1 MLLAPWTFPISAVR
15 AIPRWLALKP
25 FAPPPDAAAP
35 LRRLARIDAVVRSPD
50 GLPDVLGQI
59 GDLEIRI
66 ARTKRDIRR
75 AQRLRFKVFHAER
88 GARPSPRALL
98 SRRDVDPYDRVCDHL
113 LVVDR
118 GYRRGVARRAWPRVV
133 GCYRVLRQDAAE
145 RAGGF
150 YSAAEFDLRGLFLA
164 HPGAKFLELGRA
176 CVLAPYRTR
185 KTIDLLWHGLWRY
198 ARHHGVDVMFGC
210 ASLDG
215 AEPVALADQ
224 LAYLHHHAAAPR
236 EWGATALPARYVA
249 MNKRA
254 KQAFDAKAALAA
266 LPPLLKAYLRLGAV
280 CGDGA
285 VVDRA
290 FGVTDVLVVM
300 KVDAINA
307 RHVRFYESKAS
318 AREACA

>member
-1 MLLAPWTFPISAVR
+1 MQLAPWRFPVAAVR
-15 AIPRWLALKP
+15 AIPRWLALTP
-25 FAPPPDAAAP
+25 QAAAP
-35 LRRLARIDAVVRSPD
+35 IARLARLDAVVRPPE
-50 GLPDVLGQI
+50 GLPDVLGRI

-75 AQRLRFKVFHAER
+75 AQRLRFQVSHAER
-88 GARPSPRALL
+88 GARPSPRALIQ
-98 SRRDVDPYDRVCDHL
+98 RRDVDPFDRLCDHL

-118 GYRRGVARRAWPRVV
+118 AYRRGGGGRVWPRVV
-133 GCYRVLRQDAAE
+133 GCYRVLRQEAAE

-150 YSAAEFDLRGLFLA
+150 YSAGEFDLRGLFLA

-198 ARHHGVDVMFGC
+198 VRHHGIDVMFGC
-210 ASLDG
+210 ASLEG
-215 AEPVALADQ
+215 ADPQALADQ
-224 LAYLHHHAAAPR
+224 LAFLHYSAAAPR

-249 MNKRA
+249 MNKRTKDA
-254 KQAFDAKAALAA
+254 LDAKAAFAA

-300 KVDAINA
+300 KVEAISA
-307 RHVRFYESKAS
+307 RHVRFYEGKAH
-318 AREACA
+318 AREA

>member
-1 MLLAPWTFPISAVR
+1 MQLAPWKFPLEAAR
-15 AIPRWLALKP
+15 AIPRWLAMTP
-25 FAPPPDAAAP
+25 QAAAP
-35 LRRLARIDAVVRSPD
+35 IVRLARLDKVVREPD
-50 GLPDVLGQI
+50 GLPDVLGRI
-59 GDLEIRI
+59 GELEIRI

-75 AQRLRFKVFHAER
+75 AQRLRYQVFHAER
-88 GARPSPRALL
+88 GARKSPRALL
-98 SRRDVDPYDRVCDHL
+98 SRRDVDPYDRLCDHL

-118 GYRRGVARRAWPRVV
+118 GYRRGAAGRAWPRVI

-145 RAGGF
+145 RGGGF
-150 YSAAEFDLRGLFLA
+150 YSAGEFDLRGLFLA
-164 HPGAKFLELGRA
+164 HPGARFLELGRA

-198 ARHHGVDVMFGC
+198 VRHHQIDVMFGC

-215 AEPVALADQ
+215 ADPQALTDQ
-224 LAYLHHHAAAPR
+224 LAYLHHAAAAPR
-236 EWGATALPARYVA
+236 EWNATALPARYVA

-254 KQAFDAKAALAA
+254 REAVDAKAALSA

-300 KVDAINA
+300 KVADISA
-307 RHVRFYESKAS
+307 RHVRFYEGKAS
-318 AREACA
+318 ARES

>member
-1 MLLAPWTFPISAVR
+1 MQLAPWNFPIQAVR
-15 AIPRWLALKP
+15 AIPRWLAL
-25 FAPPPDAAAP
+25 APQAP
-35 LRRLARIDAVVRSPD
+35 LARLDAVVRPPD
-50 GLPDVLGQI
+50 GLPDALGRI
-59 GDLEIRI
+59 GDLELRL

-75 AQRLRFKVFHAER
+75 AQRLRFEVFHGER
-88 GARPSPRALL
+88 GARPTPRALL
-98 SRRDVDPYDRVCDHL
+98 SRRDVDAYDRLCDHL

-118 GYRRGVARRAWPRVV
+118 GYRRGPGGRAWPRVV
-133 GCYRVLRQDAAE
+133 GCYRVLRQEAAE

-150 YSAAEFDLRGLFLA
+150 YSAGAFDLRGLFLA
-164 HPGAKFLELGRA
+164 HPGARFLELGRA

-198 ARHHGVDVMFGC
+198 VRHHDIDVMMGC

-215 AEPVALADQ
+215 ADPAALADQ

-236 EWGATALPARYVA
+236 AWAATALPARYVA
-249 MNKRA
+249 MNKRGKESLDA
-254 KQAFDAKAALAA
+254 RAAFAA

-285 VVDRA
+285 VVDRG

-300 KVDAINA
+300 KVADVNA
-307 RHVRFYESKAS
+307 RHVRFYEGKAH
-318 AREACA
+318 ARQA